1 MSRQLSDLQSIL
13 SQLTVEH
20 RKLLSQLESQHTA
33 MKKFDITAMGDLL
46 TAQEATRMRIIG
58 LETRRKAL
66 IRQITTSLRL
76 SEPPTLSALAG
87 MFPQQAA
94 GLNKARLELREI
106 IARVSQR
113 GSRSGRLAGAVLGH
127 LNTAMRLLAA
137 AVERAG
143 LYTRRGVPR
152 LASRIGVMEAVG

>member
-1 MSRQLSDLQSIL
+1 MSRQVSDLQTIL
-13 SQLTVEH
+13 AQLAAEH
-20 RKLLSQLESQHTA
+20 RKLLSQMESQYAA
-33 MKKFDITAMGDLL
+33 MKKFDLAAMGDVLN
-46 TAQEATRMRIIG
+46 AQEATRLRINH

-66 IRQITTSLRL
+66 IRQLATSLRL

-94 GLNKARLELREI
+94 GLNKTRRELREI
-106 IARVSQR
+106 IDKVAQR
-113 GSRSGRLAGAVLGH
+113 SSRSGRLAGAVLGH
-127 LNTAMRLLAA
+127 LNTAMRLLAS